1 MLISILKKQQRDFKV
16 SKSLDNGLYS
26 KKLRNKIR
34 FYEKNHPGVYKN
46 LCKLNYKLIFKN
58 KGKVRCKSK
67 II

>member
-16 SKSLDNGLYS
+16 SKLLDNGLYS
-26 KKLRNKIR
+26 KRLRNKIR

-58 KGKVRCKSK
+58 KGKLR
-67 II
+67 